1 MRCQPLRRALYLL
14 RKTVRVDDFF
24 KTKVGFTVGLLA
36 TIFAIK
42 PLIDQYGDLGFLFFG
57 MSLTIK
63 AAYLLLI
70 SVLGLAVY
78 FISLQ
83 FASSKHSEWL
93 DKLSNACYSFALII
107 PPIFSL
113 FWGVTILLAQ
123 VSKLFEQLSPE
134 VISGVAAFLTGY
146 VGKNVYLFIARS
158 IKQKFLDAENT
169 NAKNQILDSLNRA
182 SELNK
187 SGMYDLAVFEAS
199 KVLES
204 TLRQLL
210 NELAP
215 NSKMVSMYHLQQ
227 LASKHSIL
235 ESRDIELLDEVRR
248 NRNVTVHDQKAIS
261 AETSE
266 RVINLCR
273 ELLVKLSTYEAQ
285 AA

>member
-1 MRCQPLRRALYLL
+1 M
-14 RKTVRVDDFF
+14 DDFF

-57 MSLTIK
+57 MDLTIK

-93 DKLSNACYSFALII
+93 DRLSNACYSFALII

-134 VISGVAAFLTGY
+134 VLSGVAAFLTGY
-146 VGKNVYLFIARS
+146 VGKNVYLFIAKS
-158 IKQKFLDAENT
+158 IKQKFLDAENKT
-169 NAKNQILDSLNRA
+169 TKSEILESLNRA

-199 KVLES
+199 KVVES

-210 NELAP
+210 NDLEP
-215 NSKMVSMYHLQQ
+215 KSKMANMYQLQE
-227 LASKHSIL
+227 LASKYSIL
-235 ESRDIELLDEVRR
+235 ESDDIELLDEVRR
-248 NRNVTVHDQKAIS
+248 NRNVTVHDVKIIS

-266 RVINLCR
+266 RVLNLCS
-273 ELLVKLSTYEAQ
+273 ELLVKLSTFEAQ
-285 AA
+285 TA